1 VLEMLS
7 RVGVL
12 RISNVEW
19 SIEGDENAWLN
30 W

>member
-12 RISNVEW
+12 RILKVEW

-30 W
+30 